1 MSFEQ
6 VMSYP
11 QDWLKVESYPVWED
25 SQKAELQTPLDA
37 AKVLEKKEE
46 NAVFHRN
53 WLCLST
59 TTNLN

>member
-11 QDWLKVESYPVWED
+11 QDWLKVESYPSWQD
-25 SQKAELQTPLDA
+25 SQKAELQTPLDT

-46 NAVFHRN
+46 NAVFHR
-53 WLCLST
+53 S
-59 TTNLN
+59 